1 MANSALHAI
10 AIEEYRHSDPSF
22 HDQYCKLVEGI
33 TLLIRDIAKD
43 HPDELDY
50 TSFTESYDRASAEP
64 VLQVVIGAN
73 KNETFVHV
81 YIHKDKYF
89 VIGKSGDGV
98 KVKTADEALK
108 EIGQIMS
115 AV

>member
-10 AIEEYRHSDPSF
+10 AIEEFRKSDPHF
-22 HDQYCKLVEGI
+22 HEQYWKLVEGI
-33 TLLIRDIAKD
+33 SNLVRQIAQD

-108 EIGQIMS
+108 EIRRILS

>member
-10 AIEEYRHSDPSF
+10 AIEELKKSDPGF
-22 HDQYCKLVEGI
+22 HEQYWKLVEGI
-33 TLLIRDIAKD
+33 TKLVREIAKD

-73 KNETFVHV
+73 KMKPLYMFTFTKKNTLLLANLVM
-81 YIHKDKYF
+81 
-89 VIGKSGDGV
+89 GK
-98 KVKTADEALK
+98 E
-108 EIGQIMS
+108 
-115 AV
+115 